1 MSSRNPK
8 TLGACAAA
16 LLALLAAACGDPPMD
31 STTRPT
37 ALATGTW
44 RGWLDAP
51 GGELPFGLELLH
63 EDGAWRAVLGNGEET
78 EEERHVTLD
87 GDELVIDFKHYG
99 ATITA
104 RASEQGRRLDGV
116 WARYDGV
123 NDDGTTKESRLD
135 FHATAGESPR
145 FPAFGQRAP
154 PDPSLAG
161 RWLVTWSQ
169 TDNPGVAILDVAAD
183 GTTTG
188 TFQTTLGDYRW
199 LAGRQEGGALRLSTF
214 DGSHAFLFA
223 AELQP
228 DGTLAG
234 DFWSRDSWHET
245 WTAVRD
251 EDATMPSAF
260 ELAVWKEGVSLSDL
274 VFPDVDGTPRALDD
288 PAFAGK
294 AIVIHCFGTWCPNCN
309 DASDEVVRMHEA
321 YRDRGL
327 SVIGLA
333 FEKDAVAESN
343 AERLRLYAERHGA
356 TYPMLVA
363 GLDSKQKATESFG
376 ALDKI
381 RAFPTT
387 IFLHG
392 DGRVRA
398 VHTGFSGP
406 ATGQAFLDQRAE
418 WEAIVEELLAA
429 P

>member
-1 MSSRNPK
+1 MTSSQATRPG
-8 TLGACAAA
+8 LPAVV
-16 LLALLAAACGDPPMD
+16 LLALLVGACGDQSMD
-31 STTRPT
+31 NAADSP

-44 RGWLDAP
+44 RGWLDSP
-51 GGELPFGLELLH
+51 GGDLPFGLELQH
-63 EDGAWRAVLGNGEET
+63 EDGAWRAVLHNGSES
-78 EEERHVTLD
+78 EEERHVTLAD
-87 GDELVIDFKHYG
+87 DELVIDFRHYG

-104 RASEQGRRLDGV
+104 RASEKGTRLDGV
-116 WARYDGV
+116 WVRYDGV
-123 NDDGTTKESRLD
+123 KDDGTTKESRLD
-135 FHATAGESPR
+135 FHATAGESER
-145 FPAFGQRAP
+145 FLPFGEHTSADVP
-154 PDPSLAG
+154 FTG
-161 RWLVTWSQ
+161 RWLVTWSD
-169 TDNPGVAILDVAAD
+169 TDNPGVAILDVADD
-183 GTTTG
+183 GSTTG

-199 LAGRQEGGALRLSTF
+199 LAGKQEGGALRLSTF
-214 DGSHAFLFA
+214 DGSHAFLFG
-223 AELQP
+223 AELQG

-251 EDATMPSAF
+251 ENATLPSAF
-260 ELAVWKEGVSLSDL
+260 EAAVWKEGVSLSDL
-274 VFPDVDGTPRALDD
+274 VFPDIDGTPRALDD

-309 DASDEVVRMHEA
+309 DASDEVVRLHET

-333 FEKDAVAESN
+333 FEKDADPEHN
-343 AERLRLYAERHGA
+343 RDRLQRYAERHDA
-356 TYPMLVA
+356 EYPMLVA
-363 GLDSKQKATESFG
+363 GLDSKTKASISFG

-398 VHTGFSGP
+398 VHTGFNGP

-418 WEAIVEELLAA
+418 WDALVEELLAEQ
-429 P
+429 